1 MQHMLDGVH
10 VSAMLCERKNC
21 LVVPQQDCFDANDS
35 CRRTVSAALYNITIQ
50 LSGIAGSN
58 IYRKDD
64 KPLYRRGNS
73 QLIAINVATIFAYIL
88 AKTYYVVRNKWKKEQ
103 WEKLTAEEK
112 ATYLQTTS
120 DQGNKRLDF
129 QFDS

>member
-1 MQHMLDGVH
+1 LNTNP
-10 VSAMLCERKNC
+10 A
-21 LVVPQQDCFDANDS
+21 

-50 LSGIAGSN
+50 LSGIASSN

-73 QLIAINVATIFAYIL
+73 QLIAINIATIVAYIL
-88 AKTYYVVRNKWKKEQ
+88 AKAYYVARNRWKKAQ

-112 ATYLQTTS
+112 ATYLQTTT